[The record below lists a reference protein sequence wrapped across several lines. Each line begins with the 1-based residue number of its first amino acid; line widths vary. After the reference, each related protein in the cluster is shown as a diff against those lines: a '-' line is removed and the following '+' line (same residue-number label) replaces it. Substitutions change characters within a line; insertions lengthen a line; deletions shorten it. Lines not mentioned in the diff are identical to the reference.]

1 MIFLTKQEKQE
12 YIRAQAIADGE
23 ISRSH
28 FRCPVCDTVY
38 TTVAEATQCCTDFD
52 DRGMQ

>member
-12 YIRAQAIADGE
+12 YIREQAIADGE
-23 ISRSH
+23 ISSSH

-38 TTVAEATQCCTDFD
+38 TTVAEAAQCCADFD
-52 DRGMQ
+52 DEDIR